1 MDCKDLLLMSTNK
14 SNTKHFLILSAFSTN
29 LSVSCYTFFSCS
41 LQSFVPCMPLGEIS
55 VCTERG
61 RVCGEFWSLMLDLW
75 LINNKADQI
84 RYTLEWFISIYM
96 PTAYITSGLWWP
108 CLRSGPNWWCAH
120 PCVLGLAADGLLLIV
135 MHTWDTETY
144 ATYTHTHMH
153 THKQNPVASTVHAL
167 LIFLRSKYQKIAF
180 MYNFFCSSC
189 QLFNCS

>member
-84 RYTLEWFISIYM
+84 RYTLEWFISISM
-96 PTAYITSGLWWP
+96 PTAYITSGLWWLY
-108 CLRSGPNWWCAH
+108 LRSGPNWWLASNCDAH
-120 PCVLGLAADGLLLIV
+120 LRHRNICYLQ
-135 MHTWDTETY
+135 
-144 ATYTHTHMH
+144 THTHAY
-153 THKQNPVASTVHAL
+153 TQTKPSGINCTCTFN
-167 LIFLRSKYQKIAF
+167 IFKVKISKNRFYV
-180 MYNFFCSSC
+180 
-189 QLFNCS
+189 